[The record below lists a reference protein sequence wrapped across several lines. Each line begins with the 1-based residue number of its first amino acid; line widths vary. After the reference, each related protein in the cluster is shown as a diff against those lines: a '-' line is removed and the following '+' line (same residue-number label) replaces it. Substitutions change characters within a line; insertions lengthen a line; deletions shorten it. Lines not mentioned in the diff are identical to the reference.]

1 MSFKEILFN
10 IIIPLISGIIGGGI
24 SSSILIKNN
33 INKKIMKNKN
43 VQVKNG
49 DIVNGNKQQE
59 NE

>member
-24 SSSILIKNN
+24 SSSILIKNS